1 MDKKTY
7 TIHSPIMGTF
17 YQAASPGEE
26 PFVIVGQ
33 KIDINDVTCVIES
46 MKIFT
51 EIRSEK
57 AGMVTKVLVEN
68 EDLIMK
74 DQPLIEIEQV

>member
-1 MDKKTY
+1 MDKKIY

-17 YQAASPGEE
+17 YQAASPEE
-26 PFVIVGQ
+26 EAFVKVGQ

-57 AGMVTKVLVEN
+57 AGVVTKILAEN

-74 DQPLIEIEQV
+74 DQPLIEIEQN